1 MKNINKIEPI
11 LYGLVFLLLT
21 SRNRQDDWQFTLSI
35 AVIFLIGSLTLP
47 ALIRFM
53 TNQKQDTHYK

>member
-11 LYGLVFLLLT
+11 LYGLAFLLFI
-21 SRNRQDDWQFTLSI
+21 SRNRQDDWRFTLST
-35 AVIFLIGSLTLP
+35 AVVFLVGSLTLP